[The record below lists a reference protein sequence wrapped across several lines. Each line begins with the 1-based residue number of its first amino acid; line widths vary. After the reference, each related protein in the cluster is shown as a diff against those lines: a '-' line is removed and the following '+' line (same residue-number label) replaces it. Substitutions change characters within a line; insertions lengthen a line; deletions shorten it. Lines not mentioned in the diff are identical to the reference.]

1 MYEFE
6 KATFTV
12 AFFVFFDKIAYL
24 WYNKDLMSEPF
35 TKVLSNGQ
43 SFTYTPL
50 GGNRP
55 RFMFVHKDAKDHLI
69 EMGEVYNPVLTEK
82 NVNDFDSQEFDKKDG
97 RWMTF
102 YPYPEGQNPFKYID
116 SQSNYRMGVEMGN
129 FRRFYSRA
137 DKPYDDNLSRES
149 GKLVGLYH
157 VHASYPLG
165 EIVYVDM
172 MGCKHRC
179 QYEHGKPY
187 AGEVVYGYGKG
198 NVWRESIVTYQDGK
212 IQPKTIR
219 IIYTRPKAGEPYMF
233 YARQVEKA
241 PISQQQNCR

>member
-1 MYEFE
+1 MDLK
-6 KATFTV
+6 KATFIV

-24 WYNKDLMSEPF
+24 CYNIDLMSDTF
-35 TKVLSNGQ
+35 TKVLPNGHTL
-43 SFTYTPL
+43 SYTPM

-55 RFMFVHKDAKDHLI
+55 RFMFTQKDAQGRLLQ
-69 EMGEVYNPVLTEK
+69 MGEVYNPVLTEQ
-82 NVNDFDSQEFDKKDG
+82 NINDFDTLEMDKKDG

-102 YPYPEGQNPFKYID
+102 YPYPKGQNPFKYIA
-116 SQSNYRMGVEMGN
+116 SQSNYRMDVEMGN
-129 FRRFYSRA
+129 FRRFYSRE
-137 DKPYDDNLSRES
+137 DKPYDDNLSKES

-157 VHASYPLG
+157 VHASQPLD
-165 EIVYVDM
+165 EIVFVDM

-179 QYEHGKPY
+179 QYERGKPY
-187 AGEVVYGYGKG
+187 TGEVVHGYGKG
-198 NVWRESIVTYQDGK
+198 NVWRESILTYQEGK

-241 PISQQQNCR
+241 PVLPQQNGR